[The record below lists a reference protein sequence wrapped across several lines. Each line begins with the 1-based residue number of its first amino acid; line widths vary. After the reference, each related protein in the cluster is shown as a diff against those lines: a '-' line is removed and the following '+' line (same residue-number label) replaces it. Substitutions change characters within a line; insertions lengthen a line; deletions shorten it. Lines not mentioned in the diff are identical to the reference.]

1 MKKKLTVLTAL
12 LVLSAVVLGTAY
24 GTLQSSMDQVA
35 VEYTTWM
42 GDPAAADGLELKL
55 NSSMENRLFWETT
68 LDWGSEPKTEF
79 SYFQEGQ
86 FPWNG
91 DDGVHIQT
99 EFYTSSH
106 GDDLLKEQVAKEF
119 LGYEE
124 WKYNLFQSVSSR
136 TEPGMIRTEVVDLGD
151 YVETVPIQIWIQWEN
166 LAGQHTSQVTDE
178 YAASKEPELRAW
190 GEFVQELERAFQ
202 FPILRPVW
210 VAVSV
215 EKDEDGKVVMTDLH
229 PASGQA
235 EAVMKHPADGNDSPS
250 VSYQEDLT
258 QINVVNAVGQQYVYF
273 VVEARGRKTGVL
285 DYSRT
290 PGGYGV
296 YRMPCHT
303 SRPLTMD
310 DVEMVCPLDPAK
322 SVYSMEY
329 NADESQLIVT
339 LTIDDELE
347 NGPDDGRSNH
357 KILILDAATG
367 QKIQELPIFYDTHYY
382 AGPDFLVRMGK
393 QELTLLLP
401 DESGQ
406 YRPVWTVDML
416 TQPGAAGT
424 QYMEMVCDGKRL
436 SVVSFQHDR
445 YYCPEGRVVVEVYD
459 QTGELFAGELS
470 FSNFWPT
477 QSSCTEGE
485 DIPIEIYTNVND
497 LSVTWK

>member
-1 MKKKLTVLTAL
+1 
-12 LVLSAVVLGTAY
+12 
-24 GTLQSSMDQVA
+24 
-35 VEYTTWM
+35 
-42 GDPAAADGLELKL
+42 
-55 NSSMENRLFWETT
+55 
-68 LDWGSEPKTEF
+68 
-79 SYFQEGQ
+79 
-86 FPWNG
+86 
-91 DDGVHIQT
+91 
-99 EFYTSSH
+99 
-106 GDDLLKEQVAKEF
+106 
-119 LGYEE
+119 
-124 WKYNLFQSVSSR
+124 
-136 TEPGMIRTEVVDLGD
+136 
-151 YVETVPIQIWIQWEN
+151 
-166 LAGQHTSQVTDE
+166 
-178 YAASKEPELRAW
+178 
-190 GEFVQELERAFQ
+190 
-202 FPILRPVW
+202 
-210 VAVSV
+210 
-215 EKDEDGKVVMTDLH
+215 
-229 PASGQA
+229 
-235 EAVMKHPADGNDSPS
+235 
-250 VSYQEDLT
+250 
-258 QINVVNAVGQQYVYF
+258 
-273 VVEARGRKTGVL
+273 
-285 DYSRT
+285 
-290 PGGYGV
+290 
-296 YRMPCHT
+296 MPCHT

-382 AGPDFLVRMGK
+382 AGPDFLVWMGK

-445 YYCPEGRVVVEVYD
+445 YYCPEGRAVVEVYD
-459 QTGELFAGELS
+459 QTGQLFAGELS

-477 QSSCTEGE
+477 QSNCAEE
-485 DIPIEIYTNVND
+485 ENIPTEIYTHVND